1 VNASDETTTKARRV
15 WDRMAPRYDRD
26 MRLIEKL
33 WFGAGRQWIA
43 DRVRGEVLEVA
54 IGTGLN
60 LDRYPDDVTVTG
72 IDLSPAM
79 LALARERAAKLGR
92 QVALHEG
99 NAQALPYGDDSFDT
113 VVCALSLCAIPD
125 PATAIGEMW
134 RVLRPSGRVLL
145 LDHVASTWWPI
156 RAGQR
161 LLERLTVP
169 TAGEHFTR
177 RQLPLVVAA
186 GLVVEET
193 QRLKAGTVERIAAL
207 KPADG

>member
-1 VNASDETTTKARRV
+1 MT
-15 WDRMAPRYDRD
+15 PRE
-26 MRLIEKL
+26 I
-33 WFGAGRQWIA
+33 
-43 DRVRGEVLEVA
+43 
-54 IGTGLN
+54 
-60 LDRYPDDVTVTG
+60 
-72 IDLSPAM
+72 
-79 LALARERAAKLGR
+79 LALCREKEVKAVDLRFMDFPGMQQHFTVPAHCIEADTFKNGLGFDGSSIR
-92 QVALHEG
+92 G
-99 NAQALPYGDDSFDT
+99 WQAINESDML
-113 VVCALSLCAIPD
+113 VIPD
-125 PATAIGEMW
+125 PATAIGEMR

-161 LLERLTVP
+161 MLERLTVP

-193 QRLKAGTVERIAAL
+193 QRLKAGTVERIAAR